1 MDWHGWIPAPGT
13 PGATITK
20 LAAGE
25 LPDGQPDGQKVRL
38 APGQS
43 VVGVLPG
50 ARVASGQWATAKF
63 HLASTSTQA
72 VSLRVLLARDSG
84 EGESFF
90 KSFVKVTQ
98 DLQLVRVS
106 GKFLSSHASLRL
118 ELKNA
123 GVADAEFV
131 VGRPTVRIA

>member
-25 LPDGQPDGQKVRL
+25 LPDGQKVRL

-43 VVGVLPG
+43 VVGVLPS

-131 VGRPTVRIA
+131 VSRPTVRIA